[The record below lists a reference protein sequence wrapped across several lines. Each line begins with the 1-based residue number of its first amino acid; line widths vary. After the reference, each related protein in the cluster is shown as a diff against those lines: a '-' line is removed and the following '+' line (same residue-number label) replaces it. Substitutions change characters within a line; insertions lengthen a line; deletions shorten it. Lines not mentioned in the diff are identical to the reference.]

1 MYGDPTVIP
10 VESGIHLGTTVCV
23 TVRTEGSGERFLA
36 GLMMT
41 DKIQISWPAIAL
53 TYLRNRY
60 GLNLKFEI

>member
-1 MYGDPTVIP
+1 
-10 VESGIHLGTTVCV
+10 
-23 TVRTEGSGERFLA
+23 
-36 GLMMT
+36 MMT